1 MLYYS
6 LCLKAAA
13 AQVCPVASKHLI
25 YEVGVGGKGGKTF
38 PKVANIPRKIGIEF

>member
-6 LCLKAAA
+6 MCLKAAA

-25 YEVGVGGKGGKTF
+25 YEVGVGGKGAKIL
-38 PKVANIPRKIGIEF
+38 KVANIPRKIGIEF